1 MIRNW
6 IRAFRLRTLPLSF
19 SLIIMGSAVAWQR
32 GTFVAD
38 IFALALLTTL
48 FLQILSNISNDYGD
62 AVSGV
67 DLVNRVGPERMVQ
80 SGAISKEQMRR
91 AIVVFSILSLV
102 AGIILLL
109 RAWPRLQTE
118 GVVIM
123 FAIGLMAI
131 AAAINYTVGKHPYGY
146 LGFGDL
152 VVFIF
157 CGLVGVGGSVVRYEG
172 QLWAPLV
179 LPASSIGLLSIG
191 VLNMNNMRD
200 AQNDAETGKRT
211 MVVRMGTAWAKR
223 YHVALIGGA
232 IILIGVYI
240 SLFGKAG
247 QYLCMLALPIFVK
260 NVVTVVRTED
270 TTRLDSQLRMVSV
283 GTLVLTV
290 LFAIGCA
297 L

>member
-152 VVFIF
+152 FVFIF
-157 CGLVGVGGSVVRYEG
+157 FGLVGVGGSFVLYEG
-172 QLWAPLV
+172 ELWAPIF